1 MVTMVS
7 FRVLAKKIFS
17 VSLVFNALLTIGC
30 TTGILAGCY
39 WYYHDWQPFS
49 PFLVSGVLF
58 WVAIAAAIINIFPS
72 AGIGRALHTG
82 RFLFHHYLYGLL
94 VLVCA
99 AFYVVLFTPVSLL
112 TLFLVDNTSVAV
124 NLGRFFVL
132 GGFTLLLD
140 DLPDVHTRVESSL
153 NWFKAKVL
161 QAGRFVSV
169 VQFVCGV
176 VSLYIFVA
184 VTVGMYYIPQWVT
197 LANFILIGTLFIT
210 SVTSFIFVK
219 KRVWLRIDKNND

>member
-1 MVTMVS
+1 MVS

-30 TTGILAGCY
+30 TVGILAGYY
-39 WYYHDWQPFS
+39 WYYQGWQPFS
-49 PFLVSGVLF
+49 PFLFSGELF
-58 WVAIAAAIINIFPS
+58 WVTIAAAIINIFPS

-94 VLVCA
+94 VIICA
-99 AFYVVLFTPVSLL
+99 AFYVVFFTPVSLF
-112 TLFLVDNTSVAV
+112 TLFLVNNTSIAV
-124 NLGRFFVL
+124 NIGRFFVL
-132 GGFTLLLD
+132 GGFALLLD
-140 DLPDVHTRVESSL
+140 DLPDVHTRVESVL

-161 QAGRFVSV
+161 QAGKFVSA
-169 VQFVCGV
+169 VQLVCGA

-184 VTVGMYYIPQWVT
+184 VTVGMYYTPQWVT

-210 SVTSFIFVK
+210 GITSFIFVK
-219 KRVWLRIDKNND
+219 RRVWLRIDKKR

>member
-1 MVTMVS
+1 MVTMAS

-39 WYYHDWQPFS
+39 WHYHDWQPFS
-49 PFLVSGVLF
+49 PFLASGVLF
-58 WVAIAAAIINIFPS
+58 WVAIATAIINIFPS

-99 AFYVVLFTPVSLL
+99 AFYVVLFTPVPLH

-161 QAGRFVSV
+161 QAGRFVSA
-169 VQFVCGV
+169 VQLVCGV

-184 VTVGMYYIPQWVT
+184 VTVGMYYTPQWVT
-197 LANFILIGTLFIT
+197 LANSILIGTLFIT

>member
-1 MVTMVS
+1 MVS

-30 TTGILAGCY
+30 TIGILAGYY

-49 PFLVSGVLF
+49 PFLVSGALF
-58 WVAIAAAIINIFPS
+58 WVAIAAAAINIFPS

-99 AFYVVLFTPVSLL
+99 AFYVVFFTPVSLL
-112 TLFLVDNTSVAV
+112 TLFFVDNTSVAV
-124 NLGRFFVL
+124 NVGRFFVL

-140 DLPDVHTRVESSL
+140 DLPDVHTSVESAL
-153 NWFKAKVL
+153 NWLKAKVL
-161 QAGRFVSV
+161 QAGRFISLI
-169 VQFVCGV
+169 QLVCGA
-176 VSLYIFVA
+176 VSFYIFVA
-184 VTVGMYYIPQWVT
+184 ITIGMYYNPQWVT

-210 SVTSFIFVK
+210 SLTSFIFVK
-219 KRVWLRIDKNND
+219 KRVWLKITD